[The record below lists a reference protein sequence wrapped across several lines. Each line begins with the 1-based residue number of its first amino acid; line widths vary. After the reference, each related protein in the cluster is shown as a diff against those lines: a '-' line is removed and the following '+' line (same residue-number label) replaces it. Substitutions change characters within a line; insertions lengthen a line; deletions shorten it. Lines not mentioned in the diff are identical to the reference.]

1 VPLFFR
7 WEMVGLCS
15 YLLIKFWFQKYS
27 ENYLNESVI
36 RHVVVLN
43 VVTHRGGTFVLGVSA

>member
-1 VPLFFR
+1 MPLFFR